1 MKKKLLKF
9 IVMCLAS
16 AQILGMGATISS
28 AEVRN
33 ETKKNTSEQKTLK
46 ENQLYSK
53 SCALTDGESDRVL
66 YGKAADTPLA
76 NASTT
81 KIMTCILALEAGK
94 TDEVV
99 TVSAEAAGQPKV
111 HLGMSEGEQFYLSDL
126 LYGLM
131 LESYNDCA
139 YAIAEHIDGSV
150 EAFADRMNE
159 KAREL
164 GCTDTHFVTPNGLD
178 NTDEEGEHHTTAADL
193 CRIMSYCTWKSSQHE
208 TFVALTQTRSHTF
221 TDLAGQSFTASNKNA
236 FLDMMGCAVTGK
248 TGFTGKAGYCYVA
261 AAEEGGRKF
270 CIALLACGWP
280 NNKNY
285 KWADAKTLFQYG
297 LDHYHL
303 YEGTESALK
312 IPPME
317 IGSAYRQACLE
328 QWGKKVTL
336 PLYVDDH
343 GDKMTFLK
351 ADWDEA
357 EVVRSFSK
365 MVKAP
370 VEKGDKLGE
379 VSYCVGGR
387 EMYTYDICAG
397 ENVLQWD
404 FTAFLHA
411 LWINLIL

>member
-1 MKKKLLKF
+1 MKKKALKF
-9 IVMCLAS
+9 VAVCFVAMQL
-16 AQILGMGATISS
+16 LGMCSTVSF
-28 AEVRN
+28 AETQK
-33 ETKKNTSEQKTLK
+33 EKEENTTERRTLQ

-53 SCALTDGESDRVL
+53 TCALTDGESNRIL
-66 YGKAADTPLA
+66 YGKDEQCPLA

-81 KIMTCILALEAGK
+81 KIMTCILALEEGE

-111 HLGMSEGEQFYLSDL
+111 HLGTKEGEQFYLGDL

-150 EAFADRMNE
+150 EAFAERMNE

-178 NTDEEGEHHTTAADL
+178 NMDEEGEHHTTAVDL
-193 CRIMSYCTWKSSQHE
+193 CKIMSYCTWKSPQHE
-208 TFVALTQTRSHTF
+208 AFVALTRTKNHSF
-221 TDLAGQSFTASNKNA
+221 TDLEGQSFAVANKNS
-236 FLDMMGCAVTGK
+236 FLDMMDCAVTGK

-261 AAEEGGRKF
+261 AAEDGGRKF

-285 KWADAKTLFQYG
+285 KWADAKMLFQYG
-297 LDHYHL
+297 LDNYHL
-303 YEGTESALK
+303 YEIADGTLD
-312 IPPME
+312 IPPLK
-317 IGSAYRQACLE
+317 IGSAYRQPCLE
-328 QWGKKVTL
+328 QWGRRVEL
-336 PLYVDDH
+336 PLYVDDR

-357 EVVRSFSK
+357 EIVHSFSRV
-365 MVKAP
+365 VKAP
-370 VEKGDKLGE
+370 VKRGDKIGK
-379 VSYCVGGR
+379 VSYCVEG
-387 EMYTYDICAG
+387 EELYTYDICAV
-397 ENVLQWD
+397 ENVSRWD
-404 FTAFLHA
+404 FTVFLHA
-411 LWINLIL
+411 LWKDFI

>member
-1 MKKKLLKF
+1 MKKKALKF
-9 IVMCLAS
+9 VAVCLAVMQLMVMCS
-16 AQILGMGATISS
+16 TFSH
-28 AEVRN
+28 AEVQKD
-33 ETKKNTSEQKTLK
+33 KKESTAEKRTLQ

-66 YGKAADTPLA
+66 YGKEADVPLA

-81 KIMTCILALEAGK
+81 KIMTCILALEEAQ

-111 HLGMSEGEQFYLSDL
+111 HLGMKEGEQFYLGDL

-178 NTDEEGEHHTTAADL
+178 NTDEEGEHHTTATDL
-193 CRIMSYCTWKSSQHE
+193 CKIMSYCTWKSPQHE
-208 TFVALTQTRSHTF
+208 AFVALTRTKNHSF
-221 TDLAGQSFTASNKNA
+221 TDLEGRSFAVSNKNA
-236 FLDMMGCAVTGK
+236 FLDMMDCAVTGK

-261 AAEEGGRKF
+261 AAEDGGRKF

-285 KWADAKTLFQYG
+285 KWADAKTLFGYG
-297 LDHYHL
+297 LENYHL
-303 YEGTESALK
+303 YEGTDAAFDL
-312 IPPME
+312 PPME
-317 IGSAYRQACLE
+317 VGSAYRTLSLDE
-328 QWGKKVTL
+328 WGKRALVS
-336 PLYVDDH
+336 LYVND
-343 GDKMTFLK
+343 GGKKMTFLK
-351 ADWDEA
+351 ADWDDA
-357 EVVRSFSK
+357 EIVSSLSK
-365 MVKAP
+365 LVKAP
-370 VEKGDKLGE
+370 VRKGDKLGS
-379 VSYCVGGR
+379 VSYCVGGQ
-387 EMYTYDICAG
+387 ELYSCDVCAK
-397 ENVLQWD
+397 ENLFRWD

-411 LWINLIL
+411 LWVELT